1 MDISALKPH
10 LGDDLFSQ
18 VSEKLGSVDGL
29 SIIATN
35 DGSWVPKSRLTEEID
50 KRKPLNTTIADLTK
64 QLKEANDKLTASGTL
79 QSQVDKLTADL
90 AERDKTITGMK
101 RDGKI
106 RAVVVKANPHDVDM
120 VMRLLDQAKI
130 GEDDK
135 GNLTGVDEQLT
146 SMRKDSPYL
155 FNEGSGSHGG
165 WGGGKDQ
172 HNGGGSKGSSN
183 GEINALI
190 RAAAGRASE

>member
-10 LGDDLFSQ
+10 LGDELFTQ

-29 SIIATN
+29 SIIPTN

-64 QLKEANDKLTASGTL
+64 QLKEANDKLAASGTL
-79 QSQVDKLTADL
+79 QSQVDKLTQDL
-90 AERDKTITGMK
+90 ADRDQTITSMK
-101 RDGKI
+101 RSGKI
-106 RAVVVKANPHDVDM
+106 REALSKANARDVG
-120 VMRLLDQAKI
+120 VVEKLLDASKI
-130 GEDDK
+130 NEDDK
-135 GNLTGVDEQLT
+135 GNLTGLDDQIKEMQK
-146 SMRKDSPYL
+146 SSPYL

-172 HNGGGSKGSSN
+172 HNGGGSKSN
-183 GEINALI
+183 SNAEINSLI